1 MHTRAHGDKP
11 WIAEMCAP
19 PLPTVAS
26 QYIYTVLVVPCLSIL
41 GMRVVFP
48 LRRYGYVLGAA
59 KANVWHN
66 PADYFHW
73 MYPGYFTSGAPKL
86 HVYACTHLPVAYVL
100 GYLMPSKWAYKD
112 IACAAQSR
120 RGYCTMACSGR

>member
-1 MHTRAHGDKP
+1 MDRRDVR
-11 WIAEMCAP
+11 
-19 PLPTVAS
+19 LPKCGS
-26 QYIYTVLVVPCLSIL
+26 RHLHSPIVPCLS
-41 GMRVVFP
+41 MFMVCVP
-48 LRRYGYVLGAA
+48 RYGYVLGAA

-86 HVYACTHLPVAYVL
+86 RVALRTCLLHVL
-100 GYLMPSKWAYKD
+100 GYSPNGG
-112 IACAAQSR
+112 AAQSR